1 MKGLNVMEKSQL
13 ANWYAFSTKRSEEFR
28 AARHLSEQSV
38 TTFLPYQTTTV
49 NHARKLTYRKKPL
62 FPGYI
67 FANVD
72 LNEISITTL
81 CSTRGVSGILCGD
94 QSRPSPLRT
103 DVIEALLLNCDNAGE
118 QLPPSALAPGD
129 TVRLT
134 RGPLMDVVAKVEK
147 VAAKDRIW
155 LLLQGANIGTRVN
168 VKREA
173 LERVK

>member
-1 MKGLNVMEKSQL
+1 MKRLNVTEKSQL
-13 ANWYAFSTKRSEEFR
+13 ATWYAFSTKRRQEFR

-49 NHARKLTYRKKPL
+49 KHARKLTYRKKPL

-103 DVIEALLLNCDNAGE
+103 DVIEALLLNCDCDYFR
-118 QLPPSALAPGD
+118 LPEVRAFLAP
-129 TVRLT
+129 T
-134 RGPLMDVVAKVEK
+134 RSPRNAKWNSHTFFV
-147 VAAKDRIW
+147 DSHTIR
-155 LLLQGANIGTRVN
+155 R
-168 VKREA
+168 
-173 LERVK
+173 

>member
-81 CSTRGVSGILCGD
+81 CSTRGVSGIFWI
-94 QSRPSPLRT
+94 R
-103 DVIEALLLNCDNAGE
+103 IF
-118 QLPPSALAPGD
+118 QLFFPDIFRSFI
-129 TVRLT
+129 
-134 RGPLMDVVAKVEK
+134 M
-147 VAAKDRIW
+147 IQ
-155 LLLQGANIGTRVN
+155 LLQGAYKCGLTY
-168 VKREA
+168 
-173 LERVK
+173 